1 MKVKVFNDFTDKFD
15 FSKEYKPGEVID
27 ISDKARIQDLTER
40 GLIELEVK
48 EDPKEEVVE
57 DKMETKKVSK

>member
-1 MKVKVFNDFTDKFD
+1 MKVKVLKGFTDKFD